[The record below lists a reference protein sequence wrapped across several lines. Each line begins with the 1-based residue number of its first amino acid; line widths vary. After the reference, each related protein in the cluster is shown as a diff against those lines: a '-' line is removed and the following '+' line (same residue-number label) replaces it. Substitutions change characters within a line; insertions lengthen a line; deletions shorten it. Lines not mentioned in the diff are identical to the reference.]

1 MSNNGRRSF
10 RDSLIGAWRLI
21 SCKETD
27 ILTGEEFRP
36 MGDAPEGLILYT
48 PDGYMSAQLSAVG
61 RPDFASGDMYAG
73 TPEEYTKAGLS
84 YLAYSG
90 RYFVDE
96 IRQTIEHE
104 MYVSL
109 FPNWKGQ
116 LQMRI
121 AKLDENELRL
131 SPDRPHLFNGSLKT
145 AEIIWRR
152 AEPNQ

>member
-1 MSNNGRRSF
+1 MASSSAASIAGWSSRDASTTNEVTMSNNGRRSF

-84 YLAYSG
+84 YL
-90 RYFVDE
+90 
-96 IRQTIEHE
+96 
-104 MYVSL
+104 
-109 FPNWKGQ
+109 
-116 LQMRI
+116 
-121 AKLDENELRL
+121 
-131 SPDRPHLFNGSLKT
+131 
-145 AEIIWRR
+145 
-152 AEPNQ
+152 